1 MRVKSTDGSKANIT
15 MSSLLVVLMKKRNK
29 ERRECRQVCTQ
40 VAQGL
45 AFGDKKAN
53 LSL

>member
-1 MRVKSTDGSKANIT
+1 MRVKSTDGSKANIK
-15 MSSLLVVLMKKRNK
+15 SSLLVVLMKKRNK